1 MFFALCF
8 VFSLL
13 GFCGFCGSCLLGSWA
28 ICSVEE
34 CSIEEIEH
42 GHKVYLA
49 GTASPKKCGN
59 AMKINEVST
68 PQTDVAGPNRMKSGS
83 PDAIQRSMQPYRQ

>member
-1 MFFALCF
+1 MIIRWNDEHGWIQLFLLC
-8 VFSLL
+8 VQT
-13 GFCGFCGSCLLGSWA
+13 

-68 PQTDVAGPNRMKSGS
+68 PQTDAAGPNRMKSGS
-83 PDAIQRSMQPYRQ
+83 GKAGVNRWFGV